1 MMKNIAMNKLNN
13 SQLEAVVGG
22 ASYESFELFH
32 ALRDNYA
39 FQKEYPSLFA
49 PPVNQ
54 EITIDDKAM
63 AKALLEKLGIKAQ
76 INWGAD
82 TWSDCNIYTAADTG
96 KTLYHRDVVNA
107 IKNYKG

>member
-1 MMKNIAMNKLNN
+1 MRKR
-13 SQLEAVVGG
+13 QW
-22 ASYESFELFH
+22 ASTWN
-32 ALRDNYA
+32 AKIGIGD
-39 FQKEYPSLFA
+39 FA

-82 TWSDCNIYTAADTG
+82 TWSDCNIYTAADIG
-96 KTLYHRDVVNA
+96 KTLYHRDVINA

>member
-1 MMKNIAMNKLNN
+1 MR
-13 SQLEAVVGG
+13 QFFYG
-22 ASYESFELFH
+22 ASGIFFKNHY
-32 ALRDNYA
+32 
-39 FQKEYPSLFA
+39 QKNYPSLFA

-82 TWSDCNIYTAADTG
+82 TWSDCNIYTAADTARHCIIG
-96 KTLYHRDVVNA
+96 ML
-107 IKNYKG
+107 